1 MSRFPHACMAFGV
14 SVALC
19 GLSALPVAPA
29 VANPISD
36 ATSAP
41 ATHTSAQGVESAAQG
56 ADSANR
62 SQPTTAPDPM
72 NPEARDDT
80 YWANPLARATD
91 PQQDVNLEITG
102 IDTAPADQTNPSA
115 SSNPSSS
122 ANQIYTLRIRN
133 DRSHALSNLSLTLYY
148 RTAATA
154 AEVRVAQLANQGEYS
169 LSSQPLQ
176 LEGTLSP
183 GETREIKISL
193 PVGKAAGEAGSADSD
208 DASSAQPLSI
218 PADAFREPGAYPLLF
233 SLSGQDTNPEAANE
247 GGVQYLAVARTTLS
261 VGASKRTEEQPSSPV
276 TVVYP
281 LAGPTYMAA
290 GQTGDA
296 PKRRPA
302 FVTKDVLAKEVAE
315 GGRLRGLLDAYREAK
330 SKKLKQATCIA
341 IDPELLDTVNRLAE
355 GYFVG
360 ERTPDP
366 VEEQKRLRDSW
377 DEILGGKD
385 INAQQ
390 MPGNAD
396 AKKWISDLREV
407 VQGNCSVALPYAG
420 ADINAL
426 EQVDSD
432 WLRVRGLGM
441 GAGVIQ
447 RILGVVPTQNVV
459 IPDAGYVSPEAQKIL
474 AAGIS
479 KSPEGA
485 EPVESDES
493 RRFEQTV
500 QGEPAIPSA
509 GHVTALVAENTV
521 NVESPALPPEATSA
535 ADPNQPDQSSQPD
548 QSGQPGQQPN
558 EHQQPSTED
567 NAWNHRLV
575 NLPGATLK
583 SGSTSATATALTY
596 SADLGTVLKALGE
609 HPEVAAY
616 SNPEL
621 RFNLSDDS
629 SASRLATAQAVLD
642 LELDSGRPTL
652 AVPPAAW
659 SVNKTQAA
667 GFLQTI
673 SQHLEN
679 SSARP
684 APLPEAVQPR
694 GIDIAR
700 VASGT
705 TTVPY
710 TDPGE
715 YSSPYLDT
723 LTDATRKLRELTL
736 FMQNDSAIA
745 LTREGFTSPLFADL
759 LRGVTTYRKRE
770 RHYAEVQRGELST
783 KLGRVEQVTTQ
794 LRRSISLLP
803 PGNVFTRTSDSSPL
817 LVVAR
822 NGLPLPVM
830 AEVDYRSDANTDV
843 TVHVDSTASPM
854 IPAKGSITWSL
865 TTDIA
870 DTSQQVNLSLWLAT
884 TKQDGTADLQEGT
897 RISDPVEL
905 RVQSVPGLS
914 TRSVAIIG
922 ILLLGIGMAGKF
934 LWNRRSGRGGGDLSP
949 KPLERVARP
958 VEGEQN

>member
-1 MSRFPHACMAFGV
+1 MSRFPHACTAFGV

-19 GLSALPVAPA
+19 GLFALPVAPA
-29 VANPISD
+29 VADPINAS
-36 ATSAP
+36 T
-41 ATHTSAQGVESAAQG
+41 TQYSAQG
-56 ADSANR
+56 R
-62 SQPTTAPDPM
+62 TPDPTD
-72 NPEARDDT
+72 PAVREDST
-80 YWANPLARATD
+80 WANPLARATD
-91 PQQDVNLEITG
+91 PQQDVDLEITG
-102 IDTAPADQTNPSA
+102 IGA
-115 SSNPSSS
+115 SSSVH
-122 ANQIYTLRIRN
+122 AAAGQTYTLRIRN
-133 DRSHALSNLSLTLYY
+133 DRSRALSNLSLTLFY
-148 RTAATA
+148 RSAATA

-176 LEGTLSP
+176 LDGTLSP
-183 GETREIKISL
+183 GETREVTVTL
-193 PVGKAAGEAGSADSD
+193 PATGVSIDSSR
-208 DASSAQPLSI
+208 DAPSPQPLNL
-218 PADAFREPGAYPLLF
+218 PPNAFEEPGAYPLLF
-233 SLSGQDTNPEAANE
+233 SLSGQDTNPESPE
-247 GGVQYLAVARTTLS
+247 QGGAQYLAVARTTLS
-261 VGASKRTEEQPSSPV
+261 VGASTRKEDQPSTPV

-302 FVTKDVLAKEVAE
+302 FVTKDVLAAEVGK

-330 SKKLKQATCIA
+330 SSKLKQATCIA

-366 VEEQKRLRDSW
+366 VEEPQRLRDSW
-377 DEILGGKD
+377 DEILGGKEVD
-385 INAQQ
+385 AQH

-407 VQGNCSVALPYAG
+407 VQSNCSVALPYAG
-420 ADINAL
+420 ADINGL
-426 EQVDSD
+426 SQVDSD
-432 WLRVRGLGM
+432 WLRVRALGT

-459 IPDAGYVSPEAQKIL
+459 IPDAGYVSPEAQQVL

-479 KSPEGA
+479 KTPEGV
-485 EPVESDES
+485 EPVETDQS

-500 QGEPAIPSA
+500 QGKPAIPQA

-521 NVESPALPPEATSA
+521 NIEQPAAAPEQDPGDAGPESIDRANPTDE
-535 ADPNQPDQSSQPD
+535 
-548 QSGQPGQQPN
+548 
-558 EHQQPSTED
+558 
-567 NAWNHRLV
+567 AWNQRLV
-575 NLPGATLK
+575 NLPGAQTD
-583 SGSTSATATALTY
+583 SAKTTATALTY
-596 SADLGTVLKALGE
+596 SADLGTVLKATGE
-609 HPEVAAY
+609 HPEIAAY

-621 RFNLSDDS
+621 RFNLADDS
-629 SASRLATAQAVLD
+629 AVARLASAQAVLN

-659 SVNKTQAA
+659 SVNKTQASS
-667 GFLQTI
+667 FLQTI
-673 SQHLEN
+673 SQHLDDH
-679 SSARP
+679 SATP

-694 GIDIAR
+694 GIDLAD
-700 VASGT
+700 VSSGS

-710 TDPGE
+710 TDPGA
-715 YSSPYLDT
+715 YSSPYLGT
-723 LTDATRKLRELTL
+723 VADAARKLRELTL

-745 LTREGFTSPLFADL
+745 LTREGFTSPLFSDL
-759 LRGVTTYRKRE
+759 LRGLSTYRKRE
-770 RHYAEVQRGELST
+770 RDHVDVLREQ
-783 KLGRVEQVTTQ
+783 LGTNLARVGQVTSQ

-822 NGLPLPVM
+822 NGLPLPVT
-830 AEVDYRSDANTDV
+830 AKVGYSSDAHTDV
-843 TVHVDSTASPM
+843 TVHVDSTASPT

-870 DTSQQVNLSLWLAT
+870 DTSEQVNLSLWLAT
-884 TKQDGTADLQEGT
+884 NSQEGKGDLEDGT

-914 TRSVAIIG
+914 SRGVAIIAV
-922 ILLLGIGMAGKF
+922 LLLGIGAAGKM
-934 LWNRRSGRGGGDLSP
+934 LWDRRGGPTSKRNTATPLRPAPRPQEGD
-949 KPLERVARP
+949 
-958 VEGEQN
+958 QN